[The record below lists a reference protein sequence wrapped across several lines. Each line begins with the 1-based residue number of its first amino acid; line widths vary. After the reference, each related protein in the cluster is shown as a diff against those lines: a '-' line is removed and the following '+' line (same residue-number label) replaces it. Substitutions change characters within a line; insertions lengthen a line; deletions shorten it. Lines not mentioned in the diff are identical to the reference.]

1 MHVREWQWVGGD
13 VQRDYAYEDSIPFWR
28 RATWVTLKNV
38 KGNSTV
44 LGASKL
50 WLWTDQLKTAMKLFR
65 ENSIKFLTC
74 CLRIFICSL
83 FLCRS
88 SAAIFAR
95 KIIKVDL
102 KIVLWST
109 VKKKKRIESD
119 HTQRMFTFMFPCFL
133 GCLCHGLFLHFFH
146 HFNLSCLSSYFCDTK
161 NPTELET

>member
-44 LGASKL
+44 LGASKPL
-50 WLWTDQLKTAMKLFR
+50 LWTDQLKTAMKLFR

-109 VKKKKRIESD
+109 VKKKKKNRVWPHAADVYLYVSLLPWLLVPWP
-119 HTQRMFTFMFPCFL
+119 FSP
-133 GCLCHGLFLHFFH
+133 FF
-146 HFNLSCLSSYFCDTK
+146 SSF
-161 NPTELET
+161 